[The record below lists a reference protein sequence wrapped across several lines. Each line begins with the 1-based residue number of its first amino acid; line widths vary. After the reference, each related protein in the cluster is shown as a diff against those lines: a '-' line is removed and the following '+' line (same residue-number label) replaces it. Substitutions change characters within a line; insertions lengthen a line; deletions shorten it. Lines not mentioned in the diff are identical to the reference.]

1 VRGLHAAHVAQVRP
15 ALLLLEGA
23 VLLLLIVGFF
33 NMLNLLLVRANSR
46 AKEMSVRRVLG
57 ASRMNIVARLLAET
71 TVLSVGGTAIGVG
84 LAAAG
89 LRVIGRLGV
98 AELPLGA
105 FVRMDASVLAMAAGA
120 AMVLALLL
128 AVPLIAFASGFEL
141 APALASES
149 RSGTTTR
156 GRHRFRD
163 SLVVAQIALAF
174 VLLTGA
180 GLLGLSFRRMLAV
193 DPGFRPD
200 HVLTAWVGVTWKNY
214 KEKTVRNAF
223 ADRWLQSVRSL
234 PGVSAAA
241 LGTFIPVDGDRG
253 TITMVVEGHEPAAG
267 GAAKAHNDALIAG
280 DYFSALGIPLREG
293 RPLDD
298 ADTLGAKRVCVV
310 DEDFARQYW
319 PRQSPLGYRITLGG
333 GPIGADSLRIVG
345 VVGSVKHGSLSERDP
360 RGMVYVPMTVFST
373 PFRMATIV
381 RSTVPS
387 EVLVP
392 EMRKTLL
399 GIDPILPLDGVKT
412 MDSLIDDS
420 LIFPR
425 SLLFTASV
433 FGAMALLLS
442 AIGVYGIMA
451 YAVGQRQRE
460 IGIRMALGAQPMRIL
475 LQFMRYGGAL
485 LFLGL
490 VFGTAGSLAA
500 GRLMES
506 LLFNVSPGNVLV
518 YLMAV
523 VALCGVVMVAAML
536 PSRRAAAISPI
547 EALRQD

>member
-1 VRGLHAAHVAQVRP
+1 
-15 ALLLLEGA
+15 
-23 VLLLLIVGFF
+23 
-33 NMLNLLLVRANSR
+33 
-46 AKEMSVRRVLG
+46 
-57 ASRMNIVARLLAET
+57 
-71 TVLSVGGTAIGVG
+71 
-84 LAAAG
+84 
-89 LRVIGRLGV
+89 
-98 AELPLGA
+98 
-105 FVRMDASVLAMAAGA
+105 
-120 AMVLALLL
+120 
-128 AVPLIAFASGFEL
+128 
-141 APALASES
+141 
-149 RSGTTTR
+149 
-156 GRHRFRD
+156 
-163 SLVVAQIALAF
+163 
-174 VLLTGA
+174 
-180 GLLGLSFRRMLAV
+180 
-193 DPGFRPD
+193 
-200 HVLTAWVGVTWKNY
+200 
-214 KEKTVRNAF
+214 
-223 ADRWLQSVRSL
+223 
-234 PGVSAAA
+234 
-241 LGTFIPVDGDRG
+241 
-253 TITMVVEGHEPAAG
+253 
-267 GAAKAHNDALIAG
+267 
-280 DYFSALGIPLREG
+280 
-293 RPLDD
+293 
-298 ADTLGAKRVCVV
+298 
-310 DEDFARQYW
+310 
-319 PRQSPLGYRITLGG
+319 
-333 GPIGADSLRIVG
+333 
-345 VVGSVKHGSLSERDP
+345 
-360 RGMVYVPMTVFST
+360 
-373 PFRMATIV
+373 
-381 RSTVPS
+381 
-387 EVLVP
+387 VP